1 MALTGMV
8 PTIFGPGS
16 GKFDNGIFVIQFVFK
31 LAQKR
36 TTWKIGLAWLPFLED
51 AIGVHVQD
59 LLAVQFVEGLSVK
72 MKACMDGGETGNE
85 NVHVRLHGNG
95 IGHAIVHGFDHL
107 LVGDAHGKEV
117 KLHVMEQLMEFGL
130 GGNGLDLRLVRLLP
144 ELDPEGI

>member
-72 MKACMDGGETGNE
+72 MKACMDGGETAMKMFTCGCTAMASGTRSYT
-85 NVHVRLHGNG
+85 VSTISSLATRTARRLSST
-95 IGHAIVHGFDHL
+95 FWSS
-107 LVGDAHGKEV
+107 
-117 KLHVMEQLMEFGL
+117 
-130 GGNGLDLRLVRLLP
+130 
-144 ELDPEGI
+144 